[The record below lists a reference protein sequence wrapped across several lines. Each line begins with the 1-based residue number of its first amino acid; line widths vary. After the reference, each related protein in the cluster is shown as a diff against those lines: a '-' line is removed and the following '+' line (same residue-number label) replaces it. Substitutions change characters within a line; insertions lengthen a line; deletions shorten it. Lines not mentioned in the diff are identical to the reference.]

1 MAKKRTFSPQEKLIQ
16 VFLSILAGCVT
27 LTEVNSKLHLEV
39 HLASLWGWEK
49 FADQSTL
56 SRTLDALSLKQIDVL
71 RSAVTEIWRNIGQ
84 TPKHDWR
91 SYLWLDYDLSPLPCG
106 KQAEGSQ
113 KGYCGRKN
121 ATGRQ
126 LARVSAV
133 RYRETIWSDVFP
145 GNFHTVHC
153 FQPAILATEIALD
166 LAERQRKRTVWRL
179 DGGSGSEE
187 KLRWLLRRNYHVVAK
202 GMNHNRAKS
211 LSRKVLRWDEYRD
224 AKLGEVPGP
233 HDYPQPVRVFV
244 KERRENDKII
254 HSYYISTLPTAS
266 KRLFLQDYDARGAAE
281 VEQFRNDKQGLA
293 LAARNKRD
301 FLGQKAYVLLNDLAH
316 NVLADFQHRALKD
329 SPCSDFSSKRIIR
342 DLISIPG
349 YLSFR
354 DEKLEKVSLLS
365 LKQFSEPMQHA
376 LLRYI
381 SD

>member
-1 MAKKRTFSPQEKLIQ
+1 
-16 VFLSILAGCVT
+16 VT
-27 LTEVNSKLHLEV
+27 LTEVNSKLHPETM
-39 HLASLWGWEK
+39 LASVWGWER

-56 SRTLDALSLKQIDVL
+56 SRTLDALSLKQIDDL
-71 RSAVTEIWRNIGQ
+71 RLAVTEIWRNIGQ

-91 SYLWLDYDLSPLPCG
+91 GYLWLDYDLSPLPCG

-126 LARVSAV
+126 LARVSAI
-133 RYRETIWSDVFP
+133 RYRETVWSDIFP

-166 LAERQRKRTVWRL
+166 LSEKQRKRTVWRL
-179 DGGSGSEE
+179 DGGSGSED

-202 GMNHNRAKS
+202 GMNHHRAKS

-233 HDYPQPVRVFV
+233 NDYPRPVRVFV
-244 KERRENDKII
+244 KERKENNKII

-281 VEQFRNDKQGLA
+281 VEQFRNDKQGLS
-293 LAARNKRD
+293 LTARNKRD
-301 FLGQKAYVLLNDLAH
+301 FLGQKAYVLLTDLAH
-316 NVLADFQHRALKD
+316 NLLADFYHSALRDTKLAH
-329 SPCSDFSSKRIIR
+329 FNSKRIVR
-342 DLISIPG
+342 DLLSIPG
-349 YLSFR
+349 DLSFSQ
-354 DEKLEKVSLLS
+354 EKLMKVSLLS
-365 LKQFSEPMQHA
+365 LKQFSADMKIA

-381 SD
+381 SRN